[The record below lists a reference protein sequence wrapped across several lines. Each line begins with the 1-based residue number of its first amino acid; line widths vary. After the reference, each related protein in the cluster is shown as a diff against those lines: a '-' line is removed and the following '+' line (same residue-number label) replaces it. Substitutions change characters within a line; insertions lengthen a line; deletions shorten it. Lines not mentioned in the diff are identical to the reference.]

1 VRVDGVSAEFVQT
14 GGELSVRLA
23 APAEPGRAVGVVIEY
38 DLDYGGSR
46 GEGLTW
52 SKAEPEAAGLT
63 RQWPQVHSQGEPESS
78 SQWFACHDFPNERLT
93 TELIVTVPEGFEVL
107 SNGRLEGLDGAG
119 PGRQR
124 WHWVQARGHVNYLV
138 ALAIAKFAVIDLG
151 GPESGRPGLSLP
163 VYTPVGTEENVRAVF
178 ANTGRMV
185 ALFER
190 LFDEPYPWDKYAQA
204 MVRDFAA
211 GGMENTSCTFL
222 AVGTSRSRERGSQ
235 DDLISHE
242 LAHQWFGDLVTCRSW
257 EHLWLNEGWATY
269 SEALWAEHFSPEGEP
284 RTPEAGR
291 AAYFR
296 SILGAARG
304 QRRRNQGSA
313 PEREA
318 LVSNRYRNPDA
329 VFTKADDPYGKGAM
343 VLHMLRERLGDEAF
357 FAGTR
362 LYLDRFKD
370 RCAETEQ
377 FRRCMEEASGQS
389 LERFFWQW
397 CERPGIARL
406 AVDLEWDEEGGSLSV
421 AVEQTQRIDRLNP
434 AYAFGLPLY
443 VKFDDG
449 TDEWLDIVV
458 DGRQAS
464 GVFTLKGKPS
474 QVSVD
479 PNLTVLAATQV
490 RKPLAMWLE
499 EAERGVT
506 LPAVLAAVEALR
518 GVEDP
523 RARAALGRIAARG
536 DTPMMVREAA
546 SVVSARDE

>member
-1 VRVDGVSAEFVQT
+1 
-14 GGELSVRLA
+14 
-23 APAEPGRAVGVVIEY
+23 
-38 DLDYGGSR
+38 
-46 GEGLTW
+46 
-52 SKAEPEAAGLT
+52 
-63 RQWPQVHSQGEPESS
+63 
-78 SQWFACHDFPNERLT
+78 
-93 TELIVTVPEGFEVL
+93 
-107 SNGRLEGLDGAG
+107 
-119 PGRQR
+119 
-124 WHWVQARGHVNYLV
+124 VQARGHVNYLV